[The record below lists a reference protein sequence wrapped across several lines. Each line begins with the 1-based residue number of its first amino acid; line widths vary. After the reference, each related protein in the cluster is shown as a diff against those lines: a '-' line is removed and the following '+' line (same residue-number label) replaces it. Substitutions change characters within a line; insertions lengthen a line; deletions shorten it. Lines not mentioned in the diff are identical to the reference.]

1 MKSLE
6 ETYHESLYRVIGRA
20 YQKRET
26 NTLFESLNVGACESL
41 RIVKELELQFSVY
54 ITNQMMEEMFLLR
67 NATIGKSFELFKT
80 LFNVSPS

>member
-1 MKSLE
+1 MKALE

-20 YQKRET
+20 YNRKDPSI
-26 NTLFESLNVGACESL
+26 LFESLNIGACEAL

-67 NATIGKSFELFKT
+67 NANIGRSFELFKT
-80 LFNVSPS
+80 LFLYH